1 MHKLHVVY
9 KGGLA
14 DATHSFAYLF
24 DFYCLLYCACLKGSD
39 DESLPKQ
46 GLMIILLVFIVR
58 RQLCYNCKSLDLH
71 VQKSRMTQYNICFSV
86 LSWDIE

>member
-46 GLMIILLVFIVR
+46 GLMIMLLVLCVIVR
-58 RQLCYNCKSLDLH
+58 RQLCYNCKSLGLH
-71 VQKSRMTQYNICFSV
+71 VQKSPMTQHIISV
-86 LSWDIE
+86 FVF